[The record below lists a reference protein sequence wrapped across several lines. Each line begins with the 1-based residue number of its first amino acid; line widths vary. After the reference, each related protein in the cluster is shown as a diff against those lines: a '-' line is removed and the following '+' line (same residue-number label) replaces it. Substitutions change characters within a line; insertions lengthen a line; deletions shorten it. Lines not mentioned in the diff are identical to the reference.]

1 MKELL
6 LFRSYITGSVSRDFN
21 LRYRGSVLGAALVFL
36 APAFQI
42 ALYVLVFGNL
52 LQGRLPGNASFYG
65 YSVYLCAGILFWNL
79 FFEII
84 QRSQNLYLENANLIK
99 KAAFPLSALSVVN
112 VVSCSINLG
121 LSLLLFGL
129 FLALSLAWPGWGLW
143 GLVPVWLAVA
153 AVAVALGQCLAIL
166 QVFFRDFTVLTPI
179 ALQTCFWATPIVY
192 PPEILPAWFMQWLP
206 FNPLYAPVAT
216 AQALALNTP
225 VPALSSWLS
234 TLVTLILALGLA
246 HHLHR
251 KLRPDLLDNL

>member
-129 FLALSLAWPGWGLW
+129 FLALSLAWPGWGVW

-166 QVFFRDFTVLTPI
+166 QVFFRDFTVQSLVRPRGHRASPGLEHACACIVQLAFHAGDIDPGPWIGPPLAPQIAPRLT
-179 ALQTCFWATPIVY
+179 
-192 PPEILPAWFMQWLP
+192 
-206 FNPLYAPVAT
+206 
-216 AQALALNTP
+216 
-225 VPALSSWLS
+225 
-234 TLVTLILALGLA
+234 
-246 HHLHR
+246 
-251 KLRPDLLDNL
+251 

>member
-84 QRSQNLYLENANLIK
+84 KRSQNIYLD
-99 KAAFPLSALSVVN
+99 
-112 VVSCSINLG
+112 
-121 LSLLLFGL
+121 
-129 FLALSLAWPGWGLW
+129 
-143 GLVPVWLAVA
+143 LVPVWLAVA